1 MVCRCGIK
9 VISPEEQGEEL
20 DLRLDRAFM
29 ALQRAKE
36 QPGQRYAFF
45 DDELSAWVNRKK
57 YIENHMEE
65 ALERQEFQV
74 HFQPKFS
81 LESGRIAGAEALTR
95 WRNAEGGQIS
105 PNEFIPV
112 FEQNG
117 FILRLDQYVLDEVC
131 RRLRSWLDA
140 GMPVTPVSV
149 NQSRRLL
156 YQPDYVRTLE
166 QTLER
171 HGISRR

>member
-1 MVCRCGIK
+1 MACPCCWYEDEQGAVERVGLDHAAVDEYSLKEGQKSGVVCRCGIK

-74 HFQPKFS
+74 HFQPGNF
-81 LESGRIAGAEALTR
+81 R
-95 WRNAEGGQIS
+95 WRA
-105 PNEFIPV
+105 
-112 FEQNG
+112 
-117 FILRLDQYVLDEVC
+117 
-131 RRLRSWLDA
+131 A
-140 GMPVTPVSV
+140 
-149 NQSRRLL
+149 
-156 YQPDYVRTLE
+156 
-166 QTLER
+166 
-171 HGISRR
+171 

>member
-1 MVCRCGIK
+1 
-9 VISPEEQGEEL
+9 
-20 DLRLDRAFM
+20 M

-81 LESGRIAGAEALTR
+81 LESGRIAGAEALTPMEKCGGR
-95 WRNAEGGQIS
+95 ADLAERIHS
-105 PNEFIPV
+105 
-112 FEQNG
+112 G
-117 FILRLDQYVLDEVC
+117 F
-131 RRLRSWLDA
+131 
-140 GMPVTPVSV
+140 
-149 NQSRRLL
+149 
-156 YQPDYVRTLE
+156 
-166 QTLER
+166 
-171 HGISRR
+171 